1 MNCSMSPNI
10 LISNSQEFQTK
21 LNLIISWGSQ
31 HLHII
36 ADFDRTL
43 TKAFVDWQP
52 KTSLIS
58 IIQEEWYLWPEFTEK
73 SRENFNKYH
82 PIEIDPSIP
91 FEEKK
96 QAMHSRR
103 KDQFQL
109 ILKSWLTKDIIKHV
123 VDTEEIPFRD
133 WYSDFFDLLKSKDI
147 PLIIFSSSGMW
158 YEWIYYTLQKI
169 DKLSDNIHI
178 ISNAFIRDENDKV
191 IAIREPIIHSLNK
204 DETVVS
210 DIPVYQDIK
219 QRKNILIL
227 WDSPWDADM
236 ANGFDYEN
244 ILKIWFLNHD
254 SPENRELFL
263 SKFDMLILGDWP
275 MDEINKLIQL
285 IVKNE

>member
-1 MNCSMSPNI
+1 MNPDI
-10 LISNSQEFQTK
+10 LISNPQEFQKK
-21 LNLIISWGSQ
+21 LNLIISWGTQ

-43 TKAFVDWQP
+43 TKAFVEWEP

-58 IIQEEWYLWPEFTEK
+58 IIQDKWYLGPDFSVK
-73 SRENFNKYH
+73 SKENFNKYH
-82 PIEIDPSIP
+82 PIEIDPSVPI
-91 FEEKK
+91 EEKK

-103 KDQFQL
+103 KDQFEL

-133 WYSDFFDLLKSKDI
+133 GYSDFFDLLKSKEI

-169 DKLSDNIHI
+169 DKLTDNIHI
-178 ISNAFIRDENDKV
+178 ISNAFVRDENDKV
-191 IAIREPIIHSLNK
+191 IAIRAPIIHSLNK
-204 DETVVS
+204 DETAVR
-210 DIPVYQDIK
+210 DFPVYQDIK

-254 SPENRELFL
+254 SPANRELFL
-263 SKFDMLILGDWP
+263 SKFDILILGDWP
-275 MDEINKLIQL
+275 MDEINSILQKI
-285 IVKNE
+285 N

>member
-1 MNCSMSPNI
+1 M
-10 LISNSQEFQTK
+10 
-21 LNLIISWGSQ
+21 
-31 HLHII
+31 I

-43 TKAFVDWQP
+43 TKAFVDGQP

-58 IIQEEWYLWPEFTEK
+58 IIQDKWYLGPEFTLK

-82 PIEIDPSIP
+82 PIEIDPSISL
-91 FEEKK
+91 EEKK

-103 KDQFQL
+103 KDQFKL
-109 ILKSWLTKDIIKHV
+109 ILKSWLTKVIIKQV
-123 VDTEEIPFRD
+123 VDSEEIPFRQGCEEM
-133 WYSDFFDLLKSKDI
+133 FDLLKAKNI

-158 YEWIYYTLQKI
+158 YEGIYYTLEKI
-169 DKLSDNIHI
+169 NKLANNIHI

-204 DETVVS
+204 DETAVREFP
-210 DIPVYQDIK
+210 IYQEIK

-227 WDSPWDADM
+227 WDSLWDADM

-254 SPENRELFL
+254 SPENRALFL

-275 MDEINKLIQL
+275 MDEVNKLLQL
-285 IVKNE
+285 IVKSE